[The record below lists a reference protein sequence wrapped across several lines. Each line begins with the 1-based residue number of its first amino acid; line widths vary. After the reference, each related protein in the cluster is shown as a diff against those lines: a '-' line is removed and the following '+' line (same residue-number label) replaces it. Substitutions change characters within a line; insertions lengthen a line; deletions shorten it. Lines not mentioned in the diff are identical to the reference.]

1 MIRTCV
7 RFSVTPGCYGPLM
20 QKTAAEIVDAI
31 LQLQAI
37 KNVIDRQQLA
47 LFAEYDEKQHWKA
60 DGATSMAAWITGVL
74 GTGRDTAAEAVRV
87 AHAFEELPAIA
98 ATFEEGALSF
108 DQARAVTR
116 FATPQTDKHMASE
129 ARKFSAGQLR
139 RMAQRFRP
147 VPLKEEN
154 ENHDARQFKIR
165 WDLRNRVL
173 KMSGQLP
180 AAEGRVVEK
189 ALDRFMST
197 QRFDPSLPYDHD
209 ASRADALVAV
219 CSTSIGADADPDRAT
234 IGVHVDA
241 RVLAGQ
247 TGMAELDNATAIA
260 METAQRLACDS
271 RWYIVVD
278 GPDGIPLGIGRV
290 SRSIPP
296 YLAREIRHRDGGCR
310 FPGCERK
317 LWTNIHHQ
325 QPWAE
330 GGRTDM
336 NNLLVLCGPHHRL
349 VHEGNWEVRGDPN
362 DVLEFVAPDGRVFR
376 EGPTPARPEVT
387 ERIKSVIGVPAAVAE
402 LMPQLVGGRGP

>member
-1 MIRTCV
+1 MEM
-7 RFSVTPGCYGPLM
+7 TP
-20 QKTAAEIVDAI
+20 AELVDAI
-31 LQLQAI
+31 LQSAAI
-37 KNVIDRQQLA
+37 SNAVQRRQLDLLAQYDRREL
-47 LFAEYDEKQHWKA
+47 WKA
-60 DGATSMAAWITGVL
+60 DGATSMAAWVTGVL

-87 AHAFEELPAIA
+87 AHAFVELPVIA

-108 DQARAVTR
+108 DQARAVTQ

-147 VPLKEEN
+147 VALKDEN
-154 ENHDARQFKIR
+154 ENHDARDFKIR

-197 QRFDPSLPYDHD
+197 KKYDPRPTEAYDHD
-209 ASRADALVAV
+209 AHRADALVAV
-219 CSTSIGADADPDRAT
+219 CSTAIGADADADRAT

-241 RVLAGQ
+241 RVLAGEA
-247 TGMAELDNATAIA
+247 GMAELDNATAIA

-325 QPWAE
+325 KPWGE

-336 NNLLVLCGPHHRL
+336 DNLLVLCGPHHRL
-349 VHEGNWEVRGDPN
+349 VHEGQWEVRGDPN
-362 DVLEFVAPDGRVFR
+362 DVVEFVSPDGRVFR
-376 EGPTPARPEVT
+376 EGPTPARPEFS
-387 ERIKSVIGVPAAVAE
+387 ERITALVDRLPAEPALLAA
-402 LMPQLVGGRGP
+402 LSAGPSP

>member
-1 MIRTCV
+1 MER
-7 RFSVTPGCYGPLM
+7 SPAELM
-20 QKTAAEIVDAI
+20 DAI
-31 LQLQAI
+31 LQITAI
-37 KNVIDRQQLA
+37 ENTLA
-47 LFAEYDEKQHWKA
+47 RRKLELIAEYDRLGCWKA
-60 DGATSMAAWITGVL
+60 DGATSMSAWVTGVL
-74 GTGRDTAAEAVRV
+74 GTGRDTAAEVVRV
-87 AHAFEELPAIA
+87 AHAFEELPVIA

-108 DQARAVTR
+108 DQARAVTQ
-116 FATPQTDKHMASE
+116 FATPATDKHMASE

-147 VPLKEEN
+147 VPAKEDN
-154 ENHDARQFKIR
+154 ANHDAREFKIR

-180 AAEGRVVEK
+180 AAEGRIIEK

-197 QRFDPSLPYDHD
+197 KTYDPRPSEVYNHD
-209 ASRADALVAV
+209 AYRADALVGV
-219 CSTSIGADADPDRAT
+219 CSAAIAADGDADRAT

-241 RVLAGQ
+241 RVLAGEA
-247 TGMAELDNATAIA
+247 GMAELDNATAIA

-278 GPDGIPLGIGRV
+278 GPDGLPMGIGRV

-325 QPWAE
+325 KPWAD
-330 GGRTDM
+330 GGPTDM

-349 VHEGNWEVRGDPN
+349 VHEGGWEVRGDPN
-362 DVLEFVAPDGRVFR
+362 GVLEFVSPDGRVFT
-376 EGPTPARPEVT
+376 EGPTAARADVAARIEAVLGLPSEV
-387 ERIKSVIGVPAAVAE
+387 SDLV
-402 LMPQLVGGRGP
+402 PQLVAGPSP